1 MCCTKTALQL
11 KTRYEISSGYT
22 APRYSEYCTQTVKI
36 VFVYNL
42 LPKWFSPFFLSV
54 LIRVKMN
61 KGDYFNVVQTL
72 EAGTPM
78 LSVVPHQWIEGKF
91 LLWPGKNA
99 SVICKDVSSKPTASW
114 TKIPCIVKRKYIPT
128 YAEAEQE
135 AADLSGMSTD
145 VSDYIPK
152 IKHAKNA
159 KTVASRKS
167 YDFNHLM
174 GKSGSC
180 SPYFHQDASTQNQLN
195 PPAAV
200 SQPLDR
206 LRLQSEPTKPP
217 QDFQEE
223 VNRRSS
229 QQYQQ
234 PQPIFEVINQDNLLQ
249 QSAMEDNLISGG
261 YVLNIEQPVINDDI
275 IVQKISKKIEDEC
288 KKTKNEMIST
298 FESMLAKTVAALKS
312 DFDMKLAAAFRLREN
327 QDRVCH
333 ETKLAKPL
341 STILSS
347 SCKKSLVILE
357 TTVMDITHVT
367 L

>member
-1 MCCTKTALQL
+1 
-11 KTRYEISSGYT
+11 
-22 APRYSEYCTQTVKI
+22 
-36 VFVYNL
+36 
-42 LPKWFSPFFLSV
+42 
-54 LIRVKMN
+54 MN

-174 GKSGSC
+174 GK
-180 SPYFHQDASTQNQLN
+180 YASTQNQLN

-275 IVQKISKKIEDEC
+275 IVQQISKKIEDEC